1 MLPFHSL
8 VNIIKEAVMSQH
20 YERIMIAVDGSYE
33 SELAF
38 EKGVNVALRNKAE
51 LILTHVIDTRAL
63 QSIATFD
70 TYIYEQLEEEAK
82 GVLEGFEKKAHA
94 RGVEKVKQVIEFGNP
109 KTLLARDIP
118 DKEKVDLIMVGA
130 TGLNTFERLLIGSSS
145 EYIMRHAKVDLL
157 VVRDSQK
164 TF

>member
-1 MLPFHSL
+1 
-8 VNIIKEAVMSQH
+8 MSHH
-20 YERIMIAVDGSYE
+20 YERILIAIDGSYE
-33 SELAF
+33 SESAF
-38 EKGVNVALRNKAE
+38 EKGVNIALRNNAE
-51 LILTHVIDTRAL
+51 LLLTHVIDTRAL
-63 QSIATFD
+63 QSVATFD
-70 TYIYEQLEEEAK
+70 TYIYEKLEQEAK
-82 GVLEGFEKKAHA
+82 DVLNNYEQQAREK
-94 RGVEKVKQVIEFGNP
+94 GLTKVKQVIEFGNP

-157 VVRDSQK
+157 VVRDSEK

>member
-1 MLPFHSL
+1 
-8 VNIIKEAVMSQH
+8 MSHH
-20 YERIMIAVDGSYE
+20 YERILIAIDGSYE

-38 EKGVNVALRNKAE
+38 EKGVNIALRHNAE
-51 LILTHVIDTRAL
+51 LLLTHVIDTRAL
-63 QSIATFD
+63 QSVATFD
-70 TYIYEQLEEEAK
+70 TYIYEKLEQEAK
-82 GVLEGFEKKAHA
+82 DVLNNYEQQAREK
-94 RGVEKVKQVIEFGNP
+94 GLTKVKQVIEFGNP

-157 VVRDSQK
+157 VVRDSEK

>member
-1 MLPFHSL
+1 
-8 VNIIKEAVMSQH
+8 MSHH
-20 YERIMIAVDGSYE
+20 YERILIAIDGSYE

-38 EKGVNVALRNKAE
+38 EKGVNIALRNNAE
-51 LILTHVIDTRAL
+51 LLLTHVIDTRAL
-63 QSIATFD
+63 QSVATFD
-70 TYIYEQLEEEAK
+70 TYIYEKLEQEAK
-82 GVLEGFEKKAHA
+82 DVLNDYEQQAREK
-94 RGVEKVKQVIEFGNP
+94 GLTKVKQVIEFGNP

-157 VVRDSQK
+157 VVRDSEK